1 MLSIGF
7 KLQVQS
13 MNSLGIKLVSLC
25 TSFCLHPPT
34 IYRVTNAI
42 FVISYVLE
50 SPLKRQVERVIIL
63 RKVINDEGL
72 SYWNSDVAVCLAVK
86 FSE

>member
-13 MNSLGIKLVSLC
+13 MNSLGIKLISLC
-25 TSFCLHPPT
+25 PSFYLHSPT
-34 IYRVTNAI
+34 LYRVTNVI
-42 FVISYVLE
+42 CVISYVFG
-50 SPLKRQVERVIIL
+50 SPFKRQVERVIIL
-63 RKVINDEGL
+63 RKVINDEVL

>member
-1 MLSIGF
+1 
-7 KLQVQS
+7 
-13 MNSLGIKLVSLC
+13 MNSLRIKLISLC
-25 TSFCLHPPT
+25 PSFCLHSPT
-34 IYRVTNAI
+34 LYRVTNVI
-42 FVISYVLE
+42 CVISYVFE

-63 RKVINDEGL
+63 RKVINDEVL

>member
-1 MLSIGF
+1 
-7 KLQVQS
+7 

-34 IYRVTNAI
+34 LYIYRVTNAI
-42 FVISYVLE
+42 FVISYVFE

-72 SYWNSDVAVCLAVK
+72 SYWNSDVAMCLAVK